1 MKKFVM
7 KEWDDRG
14 TDKVKISLQKEGHG
28 IKEFIVPK
36 NDVKEF
42 LVSRGWV

>member
-14 TDKVKISLQKEGHG
+14 TSKVKVSVQKEGEG
-28 IKEFIVPK
+28 MKEAIVPK
-36 NDVKEF
+36 DGFQNFVQNTDWF
-42 LVSRGWV
+42 